1 MLFGVPKP
9 DGSTRHIFNLSDK
22 TIFDYSINNLIDPK
36 LCTVEYVQTK
46 QFVETVLALGKNAW
60 L

>member
-1 MLFGVPKP
+1 MLFDVPKP
-9 DGSTRHIFNLSDK
+9 DGSTRHILNLSTK
-22 TIFDYSINNLIDPK
+22 TKFDYSINNLIDTK